1 MVGLSNYYILI
12 YEQITSYDNTYQ
24 LGQLTIQQIQVEN
37 KMGDYKVA
45 LQNLIEKE
53 QQQAKIL
60 SEKYGVG
67 TLDIDSGTFTPQ
79 K

>member
-12 YEQITSYDNTYQ
+12 YEQITSYDTYQ